1 MATEREIETETEAE
15 AEIKAVIRIVKTKAM
30 HEVDAVLH
38 AEPQCDSSKRH
49 TNAHSHPHIHT
60 PIHTF
65 TVCVNEFI
73 NLKGLAGPCSNPRA
87 RTLSR
92 PELALSL
99 LLLAGIS
106 AIE

>member
-1 MATEREIETETEAE
+1 MATEREIETETKAE
-15 AEIKAVIRIVKTKAM
+15 AEINSVIRIVKTKAM

-38 AEPQCDSSKRH
+38 AEPH
-49 TNAHSHPHIHT
+49 TNTHT
-60 PIHTF
+60 HTL